1 MPEWGRKGRSEGTRS
16 FGRRYRAGRA
26 IKAGRVWVNQYHSYP
41 AHAAFGGYKHSG
53 IGRENHLMVLDHYRE
68 TKNLLESYSES
79 PTGLSHS
86 SRCVARCRRG
96 WASLRVCL

>member
-1 MPEWGRKGRSEGTRS
+1 M
-16 FGRRYRAGRA
+16 
-26 IKAGRVWVNQYHSYP
+26 WVNQYHSYP
-41 AHAAFGGYKHSG
+41 ARAAFGGYKQSD
-53 IGRENHLMVLDHYRE
+53 IGRENHLMVLDHYQE

-96 WASLRVCL
+96 VGVATRVPLTCGNKKVE